1 MDEIREMSGESKDI
15 LTDNIQ
21 KLKELFPEVVTE
33 GKIDFEQLKEVLG
46 NYAEDKE
53 ERYKFE
59 WHGKSQALRLSQTPS
74 TGTLR
79 PCKEESK
86 NWEDTENLYIEG
98 DNLEVLKL
106 LQKTYHNRIK
116 MIYIDPPYNTGND
129 FVYPDNYKDN
139 LKNYLGI
146 TGQLDEEGNRISTN
160 SDAGGEFHTKWLNM
174 MYPRLRLARN
184 LLSDDGVIF
193 ISIDDNEVHNLRK
206 VCDEVFGEGN
216 FISLLSV
223 ENNPKGRKNSK
234 FISTTNDFCLLYAKN
249 KNKSSFKENIPK
261 KCKDMMK
268 DENGIYIHKSGKRVI
283 IGKNGFNKKVN
294 SYNSEKHYSVYY
306 NKERDQIILK
316 KEKELSDID
325 QNLIEQGFSRYIS
338 FRNDSFIENTY
349 TREKFKSLFKQKAL
363 EFQETKIF
371 EKNFNSSIRM
381 KSILTNKEYEAI
393 VYNQKRPFKID
404 LKTTSAGTLFKE
416 LFNTQANLFSSPK
429 NVGLIKLLASLFHEK
444 HYIILDFF
452 SGSATT
458 AHAVMK
464 LNAEDGGDRKY
475 IMVQL
480 PEPTDE
486 KSEAYKA
493 GYKNISDIGKE
504 RIRRAG
510 DKIVSELKEQ
520 QNGQQNLTDDEEALN
535 PDELDIGFK
544 VFKLDSSNL
553 KKWNPDHDD
562 LQNTLEN
569 MITNIVD
576 GRSEED
582 LLYEIMLKFGI
593 DLTYPIETEAVDDKN
608 VYNIGNGALF
618 ICLDKNITTDVAD
631 FIASKKDEINP
642 EITRVV
648 FRDNGFTSDADKT
661 NVVHILKNTGIEEI
675 MSV

>member
-1 MDEIREMSGESKDI
+1 VEEIREMSGESKDI
-15 LTDNIQ
+15 VTDNIQ

-33 GKIDFEQLKEVLG
+33 DKIDFEQLKEVLG
-46 NYAEDKE
+46 NYAEEKE

-79 PCKEESK
+79 PCKEDSK

-139 LKNYLGI
+139 LHNYLEI
-146 TGQLDEEGNRISTN
+146 TGQVDSEGNRISTN
-160 SDAGGEFHTKWLNM
+160 SDAGGQFHTKWLNM

-216 FISLLSV
+216 FVAEFIIRS
-223 ENNPKGRKNSK
+223 NPRGSQ
-234 FISTTNDFCLLYAKN
+234 STKDIALEHEYILLYS
-249 KNKSSFKENIPK
+249 KSNIK
-261 KCKDMMK
+261 LDI
-268 DENGIYIHKSGKRVI
+268 EGY
-283 IGKNGFNKKVN
+283 
-294 SYNSEKHYSVYY
+294 E
-306 NKERDQIILK
+306 K
-316 KEKELSDID
+316 KEKDLTDY
-325 QNLIEQGFSRYIS
+325 NLTDGKGKYRLLGLRQRGGAWRKEDRPDMHYLFYVNPKDGKVQLKKDDKYYKEAVPKRPSGDLGRWTWGK
-338 FRNDSFIENTY
+338 E
-349 TREKFKSLFKQKAL
+349 KSLNNLDLLIAK
-363 EFQETKIF
+363 
-371 EKNFNSSIRM
+371 
-381 KSILTNKEYEAI
+381 
-393 VYNQKRPFKID
+393 KID
-404 LKTTSAGTLFKE
+404 RNGEEFWDVFRKDYLVKNGKLTTKKPRSIFDEKEVNYQNGRNEIKYLFGTSE
-416 LFNTQANLFSSPK
+416 LFDYPK
-429 NVGLIKLLASLFHEK
+429 PTFLMKKCIDMLRKNKD
-444 HYIILDFF
+444 IILDFF

-464 LNAEDGGDRKY
+464 LNAEDGGRRKF

-493 GYKNISDIGKE
+493 GYKTICEIGKE

-510 DKIVSELKEQ
+510 DRIVSELKEKKS
-520 QNGQQNLTDDEEALN
+520 GQQSFSNEEETVN

-553 KKWNPDHDD
+553 KKWNPDYDN
-562 LQNTLEN
+562 LKNTLES

-593 DLTYPIETEAVDDKN
+593 DLTYPIETEHVDDKN

-618 ICLDKNITTDVAD
+618 ICLDKNITKDVAT
-631 FIASKKDEINP
+631 FIASKKDEINS
-642 EITRVV
+642 EVTRVV
-648 FRDNGFTSDADKT
+648 FRDNGFASDADKT
-661 NVVHILKNTGIEEI
+661 NIVHILKHAGIEEI